1 MPLSQKSCWISQ
13 LKDWA
18 TMSEK
23 EKSTLRAV
31 AAVGQQECKGYLDCV
46 NFYDN
51 CRRSMFVM

>member
-1 MPLSQKSCWISQ
+1 
-13 LKDWA
+13 
-18 TMSEK
+18 MSEK